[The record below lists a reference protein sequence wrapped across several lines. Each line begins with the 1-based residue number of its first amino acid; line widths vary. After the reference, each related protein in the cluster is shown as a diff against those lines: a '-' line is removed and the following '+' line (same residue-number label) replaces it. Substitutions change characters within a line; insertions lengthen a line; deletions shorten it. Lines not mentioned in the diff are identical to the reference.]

1 MKFLPFYFVVHK
13 NCTIFAPKFKEYK
26 VMTEKKNEVNEE
38 KKSLSFVEQMVEA
51 DLAEGKNGGRIQTRF
66 PPEPNGYI
74 HIGHAKAICMDF
86 GVAEKYN
93 GVCNLRFDDTN
104 PSKEDTEYVDSIL
117 HDIQW
122 LGFKWGNVY
131 YASDYFQQLWDFA
144 VWMIKK
150 GMAYIDEQTSEQI
163 AQQKGT
169 PTTPGQFSPYR
180 DRPVE
185 ENLALFEKMN
195 TAEAVEGSM
204 VLRAKLDMANP
215 NMHFR
220 DPVMYRIIH
229 TPHHRTGTK
238 WHAYPMY
245 DFAHGQSD
253 YFEGVT
259 HSICTLE
266 FVPHRPLYD
275 KFIDFLKESDQ
286 KAERGADYRP
296 RQIEFN
302 RLNLTYTVMSKR
314 KLHTLVDE
322 QLVRGWDDP
331 RMPTICGMR
340 RRGYS
345 AESIRRFIDSIGY
358 TKFDALNDYALLEAA
373 VRDDLNKRA
382 CRVSAV
388 LNPVKLIITN
398 YPEGQTEELEAIN
411 NPENEADGS
420 HYITFSRELWIER
433 EDFMEDAPKKF
444 FRMTP
449 GKEVRLKNA
458 YIVMCTGCKKDENGV
473 IQEIYAEYDPMSKS
487 GMEGANRKVK
497 GTLHWVSVNH
507 SLKAEVRLYD
517 RLFNVE
523 NPAADERDFRELLNP
538 ESLTVITNCY
548 VEDYLKVKKAGDFLQ
563 FQRIGYFTPDK
574 DSTAEHLVFNKTV
587 GLKDTWAKLN
597 K

>member
-1 MKFLPFYFVVHK
+1 
-13 NCTIFAPKFKEYK
+13 
-26 VMTEKKNEVNEE
+26 MTTEE
-38 KKSLSFVEQMVEA
+38 KNNSEEKRSVSFVEQMVEN

-66 PPEPNGYI
+66 PPEPNGYL

-86 GVAEKYN
+86 GVAENYG

-117 HDIQW
+117 EDIKW
-122 LGFKWGNVY
+122 LGFHWANVY
-131 YASDYFQQLWDFA
+131 YASDYFQLLWDFA
-144 VWMIKK
+144 EWMIKQGK
-150 GMAYIDEQTSEQI
+150 AYVDEQTSEQI
-163 AQQKGT
+163 AAQKGT
-169 PTTPGQFSPYR
+169 PTQPGTPSPYR

-185 ENLALFEKMN
+185 ESLGLFHKMN
-195 TAEAVEGSM
+195 TPEAEEGSM

-220 DPVMYRIIH
+220 DPIMYRIIH

-275 KFIDFLKESDQ
+275 KFIDELKAYKGEGDNL
-286 KAERGADYRP
+286 GDFRP

-314 KLHTLVDE
+314 KLHALVDE
-322 QLVRGWDDP
+322 GLVNGWDDP
-331 RMPTICGMR
+331 RMPTLCGMR

-345 AESIRRFIDSIGY
+345 PESIRNFIKSIGY
-358 TKFDALNDYALLEAA
+358 TKFDALNDVALLEAA
-373 VRDDLNKRA
+373 VRDDLNKRSI
-382 CRVSAV
+382 RVSAV
-388 LNPVKLIITN
+388 LNPVKLVITN
-398 YPEGQTEELEAIN
+398 YPDGQTEEMEAVN
-411 NPENEADGS
+411 NPENEADGT
-420 HYITFSRELWIER
+420 HTITFSKNLWIER
-433 EDFMEDAPKKF
+433 DDFMEDAPKKF

-449 GKEVRLKNA
+449 GREVRLKNA
-458 YIVMCTGCKKDENGV
+458 YIVKCTGCTKDANGNV
-473 IQEIYAEYDPMSKS
+473 VEIQAEYDPTSRS

-497 GTLHWVSVNH
+497 GTLHWVSADH
-507 SLKAEVRLYD
+507 CHKAEVRIYD

-523 NPAADERDFRELLNP
+523 NPSADERDFRELLNP
-538 ESLTVITNCY
+538 DSLTVMPCCY
-548 VEDYLKVKKAGDFLQ
+548 VERYAAERKPGEYLQ
-563 FQRIGYFTPDK
+563 FQRIGYFMA
-574 DSTAEHLVFNKTV
+574 DSDSSDGHLVFNKTV
-587 GLKDTWAKLN
+587 GLKDTWSKIN
-597 K
+597 KA

>member
-1 MKFLPFYFVVHK
+1 MT
-13 NCTIFAPKFKEYK
+13 TIEENSAID
-26 VMTEKKNEVNEE
+26 EKR
-38 KKSLSFVEQMVEA
+38 SISFVEQLVEE
-51 DLAEGKNGGRIQTRF
+51 DLAAGKNGGRIQTRF
-66 PPEPNGYI
+66 PPEPNGYL

-104 PSKEDTEYVDSIL
+104 PSKENNEYVENIL
-117 HDIQW
+117 HDITW
-122 LGFKWGNVY
+122 LGFKWGNIY
-131 YASDYFQQLWDFA
+131 YASDYFEKLWDFA

-150 GMAYIDEQTSEQI
+150 GLAYVDEQSSEVI

-169 PTTPGQFSPYR
+169 PTTPGVPSPYR

-185 ENLALFEKMN
+185 ESLKLFEFMN

-204 VLRAKLDMANP
+204 VLRAKLDMASD

-220 DPVMYRIIH
+220 DPIMYRIIH

-238 WHAYPMY
+238 WNAYPMY

-275 KFIDFLKESDQ
+275 KFIDFLKEKNGETENIHDF
-286 KAERGADYRP
+286 RP

-322 QLVRGWDDP
+322 HLVNGWDDP
-331 RMPTICGMR
+331 RMPTLCGMR

-345 AESIRRFIDSIGY
+345 PESIRKFIDSIGY
-358 TKFDALNDYALLEAA
+358 TKFDALNDMALLEAA
-373 VRDDLNKRA
+373 VRDDLNKKA
-382 CRVSAV
+382 IRVSAV
-388 LNPVKLIITN
+388 LDPVKLVITN
-398 YPEGQTEELEAIN
+398 YPEGHTEEMEAIN
-411 NPENEADGS
+411 NPENEADGT
-420 HYITFSRELWIER
+420 HTITFSRNLWIER

-458 YIVMCTGCKKDENGV
+458 YIIMCTGCTKDADGNIIE
-473 IQEIYAEYDPMSKS
+473 IQAEYDPNSKS

-497 GTLHWVSVNH
+497 GTLHWVSVDH
-507 SLKAEVRLYD
+507 SVKAEVREYD
-517 RLFNVE
+517 RLFMVE
-523 NPAADERDFRELLNP
+523 NTGADERDFHELLNP
-538 ESLTVITNCY
+538 ESLHVDTNCY
-548 VEDYLKVKKAGDFLQ
+548 VEKFAADMKAGQYLQ
-563 FQRIGYFTPDK
+563 FQRIGYFMADL
-574 DSTAEHLVFNKTV
+574 DSIAEKPVFNKTV
-587 GLKDTWAKLN
+587 GLKDTWAKQ
-597 K
+597 KK